1 MLIILILP
9 FVIYNLLTIFL
20 GILRDINKYKQPL
33 SLVFNRLF
41 PLKLSAKKYLLHG
54 VSAGESKV
62 FSGLIEKKNDM
73 DYLLTVHNPLGY
85 QLCKNIFENSII
97 KPYDNIVSMLLLF
110 IQVRPYILIISTS
123 DTWPI
128 YILLAKIFCKKIILI
143 NASFDLK
150 KEYKIKIFNMI
161 FDQIYFRKWN
171 NIIEKNKNY
180 HYLGDLKL
188 LYKINDTKKNHNYFI
203 LASARE
209 EEFNLHLDVIDYLID
224 KNISIIYVPRY
235 LDWKDKFEK
244 GISKYN
250 YKFLDNIDQIDNS
263 KQYQILVFWKFGLLN
278 KLYKYSN
285 YTLMGD
291 SFKLNGHC
299 QNIIEPIVNKN
310 IVFTGPYIKEIEEYV
325 NIFNKVFICQDYN
338 DLIKNIQL
346 IVNND
351 KLAKRI
357 CENNINNL
365 KKQNHIISK
374 KLKNILII

>member
-1 MLIILILP
+1 MII
-9 FVIYNLLTIFL
+9 
-20 GILRDINKYKQPL
+20 
-33 SLVFNRLF
+33 
-41 PLKLSAKKYLLHG
+41 
-54 VSAGESKV
+54 
-62 FSGLIEKKNDM
+62 
-73 DYLLTVHNPLGY
+73 
-85 QLCKNIFENSII
+85 
-97 KPYDNIVSMLLLF
+97 YDNIVSMLLLF
-110 IQVRPYILIISTS
+110 IQVRPKILIISTS
-123 DTWPI
+123 DIWPI

-203 LASARE
+203 LASTRE
-209 EEFNLHLDVIDYLID
+209 EEFKLHLKVIDYLID

-235 LDWKDKFEK
+235 LNWEDKFVR

-285 YTLMGD
+285 YTLIGS
-291 SFKLNGHC
+291 SFFDDCH
-299 QNIIEPIVNKN
+299 NIIEPIVNKN

-338 DLIKNIQL
+338 DLIKNINYVL
-346 IVNND
+346 NNKEK
-351 KLAKRI
+351 KLEIINKNLDNIKKEQA
-357 CENNINNL
+357 NINDMLN
-365 KKQNHIISK
+365 KIII
-374 KLKNILII
+374 N